1 MKYVMSDLHLFH
13 GPNAGYALEL
23 LDRYRQDPTSVD
35 AETRAFFDNNPT
47 LVNAAVSVAASPAP
61 ASSTQTASQPSG
73 QDEAET
79 IRIAAAAARLA
90 RFIRQSG
97 HIEAHVDPLGLTPPG
112 DAGLEM
118 HEHKLTAQV
127 LESLPSSV
135 VGGPIGRE
143 TNNAREAIERLRQV
157 YSGTIGYDDEHIE
170 NSEERYWL
178 RDSTESGAFLPQ
190 LTPEQKEDLLE
201 RLTEVETFERFIH
214 STFKGSKRF
223 SIEGTDMLVPMLD
236 EIICLAAENGTR
248 DVVMGMAHRGRLNV
262 LAHVLGKPYANILV
276 GFETQ
281 QSRDESASV
290 AGRSGR
296 GYPGDVKYHLGFRR
310 AYKESGIREMPITLV
325 PNPSH
330 LEFVNPVVEG
340 YTRAAQEQRSHR
352 GQPELDVRNALPI
365 AIHGDAAFPGQG
377 VVAETLNMTNLSGY
391 RTGGT
396 IHIIVN
402 NQIGFTTLPSDG
414 RSTRYSSDLAKGFE
428 IPIVH
433 VNADDPVAC
442 IAAARMAVA
451 YRERFHKD
459 FLIDL
464 IGYRRYGH
472 NEGDAPDLTQPRMYE
487 TIEAH
492 PTVRELW
499 ADQMAREG
507 IVSEEQA
514 ASMISTVRERLMAAR
529 KQLPSDHGVSDSV
542 PLPASLRVV
551 TTAVPADK
559 LIAMNTALLTWPE
572 NLQVNPKLERVFNR
586 WRSGLQAEGGIEWG
600 QAEALAFASILSE
613 GTPIRL
619 TGQDSERGT
628 FGHRNHVLHDT
639 VTGERYVPL
648 QELPTSR
655 AAYAVYNSPLSEN
668 ACLGFEYG
676 YCINAHEVLTLWEGQ
691 FGDFANGAQV
701 IIDQFLS
708 SGSAKWNQ
716 TPSLVMLL
724 PHGYEGSGPEHS
736 SARLERF
743 LQLAAN
749 NNIRVANCTSAAQY
763 FHLIRR
769 QAALLESDPRPL
781 IIMTPKSLL
790 RHPRAN
796 SSLNDLIQGTFQTVI
811 DDAAAQ
817 KRAEQVTRLTLCSGK
832 VYIDLAGTD
841 AFTQTERVAVAR
853 IEQLYPFPAEEIKR
867 VIAGYPNLRE
877 LVWLQEEP
885 QNMGAWNFVAPRLR
899 DLADWRGKLRYVGRA
914 EASSPAEGSM
924 AGHTLEQN
932 HLLAAALQDVPEISP
947 ASSAVEDWG
956 LGAGKARK

>member
-1 MKYVMSDLHLFH
+1 MSDLHLFH
-13 GPNAGYALEL
+13 GPNAGYAQEL

-35 AETRAFFDNNPT
+35 PETRAFFDNNP
-47 LVNAAVSVAASPAP
+47 VAADMALSVQAVPADSSAPPP
-61 ASSTQTASQPSG
+61 AAPSSG
-73 QDEAET
+73 REEKET

-90 RFIRQSG
+90 RFIRQRA
-97 HIEAHVDPLGLTPPG
+97 HIEARVDPLCLTPPG
-112 DAGLEM
+112 DAGLEL
-118 HEHKLTAQV
+118 HAHNLTARA
-127 LESLPSSV
+127 LEGLPSSV
-135 VGGPIGRE
+135 VGGPIARE
-143 TNNAREAIERLRQV
+143 TDNARTALERLRQV
-157 YSGTIGYDDEHIE
+157 YSGPIGYDDEHIE
-170 NSEERYWL
+170 NSAERYWL
-178 RDSTESGAFLPQ
+178 RDSTESGAFLPK
-190 LTPEQKEDLLE
+190 LTPEQKQDLLE

-223 SIEGTDMLVPMLD
+223 SIEGTDMLVPVLD
-236 EIICLAAENGTR
+236 EIIRQAAENGTR

-281 QSRDESASV
+281 QSRDESSSV

-352 GQPELDVRNALPI
+352 GQPELDIQSALPI

-377 VVAETLNMTNLSGY
+377 VVAETLNMTNLTGY

-433 VNADDPVAC
+433 VNADDPLAC

-499 ADQMAREG
+499 ADQMLKEG

-514 ASMISTVRERLMAAR
+514 NAMISTVRERLMAAR
-529 KQLPSDHGVSDSV
+529 KQLPSEIGVTGAATH
-542 PLPASLRVV
+542 PASEQVV
-551 TTAVPADK
+551 TTSVPADT
-559 LIAMNTALLTWPE
+559 LIELNNALLTWPE
-572 NLQVNPKLERVFNR
+572 DFSVNPKLERVFSR
-586 WRSGLQAEGGIEWG
+586 WRGGLEAEGGIEWG
-600 QAEALAFASILSE
+600 QAEALAFASILSD

-639 VTGERYVPL
+639 VTGERFVPL
-648 QELPTSR
+648 QELPTAR

-668 ACLGFEYG
+668 AAVGFEYG
-676 YCINAHEVLTLWEGQ
+676 YCINAQEVLTLWEGQ

-701 IIDQFLS
+701 IIDQFLT
-708 SGSAKWNQ
+708 SGSAKWKQ
-716 TPSLVMLL
+716 TPSLVLLL

-749 NNIRVANCTSAAQY
+749 DNIRIANCTSSAQY

-796 SSLNDLIQGTFQTVI
+796 SSLGDLAQGTFQTVI
-811 DDAAAQ
+811 DDSVALQ
-817 KRAEQVTRLTLCSGK
+817 RADAVTRLVLCSGK
-832 VYIDLAGTD
+832 VFIDLAGTD
-841 AFTQTERVAVAR
+841 AFATADRIAVAR

-867 VIAGYPNLRE
+867 VVTGYPNLRE

-885 QNMGAWNFVAPRLR
+885 QNMGAWTFIAPRLR
-899 DLADWRGKLRYVGRA
+899 DLADWRGVLRYIGRA
-914 EASSPAEGSM
+914 EAASPAEGSM
-924 AGHTLEQN
+924 AAHTLEQN
-932 HLLAAALQDVPEISP
+932 HLMAAALQDAPEISP

-956 LGAGKARK
+956 LGAGHARK

>member
-1 MKYVMSDLHLFH
+1 MSDLHLFH

-35 AETRAFFDNNPT
+35 AETRAFFDNNPVDT
-47 LVNAAVSVAASPAP
+47 DAVLSADVAPAVSSATLTTPAANSR
-61 ASSTQTASQPSG
+61 
-73 QDEAET
+73 DEAET

-90 RFIRQSG
+90 RFIRQRG

-112 DAGLEM
+112 DAGLELQA
-118 HEHKLTAQV
+118 HKMTART
-127 LESLPSSV
+127 LEALPSSV
-135 VGGPIGRE
+135 VGGPIARE
-143 TNNAREAIERLRQV
+143 TGNARVALERLRQV
-157 YSGTIGYDDEHIE
+157 YTGTIGYDDEHIE

-178 RDSTESGAFLPQ
+178 RDSTESGAFLPR
-190 LTPEQKEDLLE
+190 LTPEEKQDLLE

-223 SIEGTDMLVPMLD
+223 SIEGTDMLVPILD
-236 EIICLAAENGTR
+236 EIIRQAAENGTR

-340 YTRAAQEQRSHR
+340 YTRAAQEQRSHP
-352 GQPELDVRNALPI
+352 GQPELDVRAALPI

-433 VNADDPVAC
+433 VNADDPLAC

-492 PTVRELW
+492 PTVRDLW
-499 ADQMAREG
+499 ADQLLKEG

-514 ASMISTVRERLMAAR
+514 AAMISAVRERLMAAR
-529 KQLPSDHGVSDSV
+529 KQLPSETADASDAAA
-542 PLPASLRVV
+542 LPAGQRTV
-551 TTAVPADK
+551 TTAVPAEE
-559 LIAMNTALLTWPE
+559 LIALNTALLTWPE
-572 NLQVNPKLERVFNR
+572 GLQVNPKLERVFSR
-586 WRSGLQAEGGIEWG
+586 WRGGLQAEGGIEWG
-600 QAEALAFASILSE
+600 QAEALAFASILSD

-628 FGHRNHVLHDT
+628 FGHRNQVIHDT
-639 VTGERYVPL
+639 VSGERFVPL
-648 QELPTSR
+648 QSLPSAR

-668 ACLGFEYG
+668 AALGFEYG

-701 IIDQFLS
+701 IIDQFLT
-708 SGSAKWNQ
+708 SGSAKWQQ
-716 TPSLVMLL
+716 TPSLVLLL

-749 NNIRVANCTSAAQY
+749 DNIRIANCTSSAQY

-790 RHPRAN
+790 RHPRAG
-796 SSLNDLIQGTFQTVI
+796 SSLNDLATGTFQTVI
-811 DDAAAQ
+811 DDAVAQ
-817 KRAEQVTRLTLCSGK
+817 QHAEDVTRLVLCSGK
-832 VYIDLAGTD
+832 VYIDLSGTD
-841 AFTQTERVAVAR
+841 AFSQAERVAVAR
-853 IEQLYPFPAEEIKR
+853 VEQLYPFPAEEIKR
-867 VIAGYPNLRE
+867 VVAGYPNLRE

-885 QNMGAWNFVAPRLR
+885 QNMGAWNFAAPRLR
-899 DLADWRGKLRYVGRA
+899 DQADWRGELRYVGRA
-914 EASSPAEGSM
+914 EAASPAEGSM
-924 AGHTLEQN
+924 AAHTLEQN
-932 HLLAAALQDVPEISP
+932 HLLAAALQDAPEISP

-956 LGAGKARK
+956 LGAGRGRK

>member
-1 MKYVMSDLHLFH
+1 MSDLHLFH

-23 LDRYRQDPTSVD
+23 LDRYRKDPTSVD
-35 AETRAFFDNNPT
+35 PETRAFFDNNPIDADT
-47 LVNAAVSVAASPAP
+47 ELSATPTVGAAPQSAAP
-61 ASSTQTASQPSG
+61 ASG
-73 QDEAET
+73 RDEPET

-90 RFIRQSG
+90 RFIRQRG
-97 HIEAHVDPLGLTPPG
+97 HIAAHVDPLGLTPPG
-112 DAGLEM
+112 YAGLELQ
-118 HEHKLTAQV
+118 EHKLTARA
-127 LESLPSSV
+127 LEALPSSV
-135 VGGPIGRE
+135 VGGPIARE
-143 TNNAREAIERLRQV
+143 TNNAREALERLRQV

-178 RDSTESGAFLPQ
+178 RDSTESGAFLPR
-190 LTPEQKEDLLE
+190 LTPEQKQDLLE

-223 SIEGTDMLVPMLD
+223 SIEGTDMLVPILD
-236 EIICLAAENGTR
+236 EIICQAAENGTR

-281 QSRDESASV
+281 QSQDESASV

-340 YTRAAQEQRSHR
+340 YTRAAQEQRSHP
-352 GQPELDVRNALPI
+352 GPPTLDVRYALPI

-377 VVAETLNMTNLSGY
+377 VVAETLNMTNLAGY

-414 RSTRYSSDLAKGFE
+414 RSTRYASDLAKGFE

-433 VNADDPVAC
+433 VNADDPLAC

-472 NEGDAPDLTQPRMYE
+472 NEGDAPELTQPRMYE

-492 PTVRELW
+492 PSVRELF
-499 ADQMAREG
+499 ADQLLKEG

-514 ASMISTVRERLMAAR
+514 SSMISTVRERLMAAR
-529 KQLPSDHGVSDSV
+529 KQLPSDTGVHDPV
-542 PLPASLRVV
+542 ALPASQRVV
-551 TTAVPADK
+551 STAVPADK
-559 LIAMNTALLTWPE
+559 LIALNTALLTWPE
-572 NLQVNPKLERVFNR
+572 GLQVNPKLERVFNR
-586 WRSGLQAEGGIEWG
+586 WRGGLQAEGGIEWG
-600 QAEALAFASILSE
+600 QAEALAFASILTE

-628 FGHRNHVLHDT
+628 FGHRNQVLHDT
-639 VTGERYVPL
+639 VTGERFVPL
-648 QELPTSR
+648 QALPGAR

-668 ACLGFEYG
+668 AAVGFEYG
-676 YCINAHEVLTLWEGQ
+676 YCINAKEVLTLWEGQ

-701 IIDQFLS
+701 IIDQFLT

-749 NNIRVANCTSAAQY
+749 NNIRIANCTSSAQY
-763 FHLIRR
+763 FHLLRR

-781 IIMTPKSLL
+781 IVMTPKSLL
-790 RHPRAN
+790 RHPRAG
-796 SSLNDLIQGTFQTVI
+796 SSLIDLTEGSFQTVI
-811 DDAAAQ
+811 DDAVAQ
-817 KRAEQVTRLTLCSGK
+817 QRADEVTRLVLCSGK

-841 AFTQTERVAVAR
+841 AFATADRIAVAR
-853 IEQLYPFPAEEIKR
+853 IEQLYPFPADEIKR

-899 DLADWRGKLRYVGRA
+899 DLADWHGELRYVGRA
-914 EASSPAEGSM
+914 EAASPAEGSM
-924 AGHTLEQN
+924 AAHTLEQN
-932 HLLAAALQDVPEISP
+932 HLLATALQDAPEISP

-956 LGAGKARK
+956 LGAGHARK

>member
-1 MKYVMSDLHLFH
+1 MSDLHLFH

-23 LDRYRQDPTSVD
+23 QDRYRQDPNSVD
-35 AETRAFFDNNPT
+35 AETRAFFDNNPLGAELSLT
-47 LVNAAVSVAASPAP
+47 VQAAPSPPSPSQSAP
-61 ASSTQTASQPSG
+61 QTTG
-73 QDEAET
+73 LEEKEM

-90 RFIRQSG
+90 RFIRQRG
-97 HIEAHVDPLGLTPPG
+97 HLEAHVDPLALTPSG
-112 DAGLEM
+112 DAGLEL
-118 HEHKLTAQV
+118 HLHKLTARA
-127 LESLPSSV
+127 LEAMPSSV
-135 VGGPIGRE
+135 VGGPIARE
-143 TNNAREAIERLRQV
+143 TGNAREALERLRQV

-170 NSEERYWL
+170 SSEERYWL
-178 RDSTESGAFLPQ
+178 RDSTESGAFLPR
-190 LTPEQKEDLLE
+190 LTPNQKHDLLE

-223 SIEGTDMLVPMLD
+223 SIEGTDMLVPILD
-236 EIICLAAENGTR
+236 EIVREAAENGTR

-340 YTRAAQEQRSHR
+340 YCRAAQELRSHR
-352 GQPELDVRNALPI
+352 GQPEQDIRSALPI

-377 VVAETLNMTNLSGY
+377 VVAETLNMTNLAGY

-414 RSTRYSSDLAKGFE
+414 RSTLYASDLAKGFE

-433 VNADDPVAC
+433 VNADDPLAC
-442 IAAARMAVA
+442 IAAARMALA

-487 TIEAH
+487 IIEAH

-499 ADQMAREG
+499 ADQLLKEG
-507 IVSEEQA
+507 VVSEEQA
-514 ASMISTVRERLMAAR
+514 TAMITAVKERLMAAR
-529 KQLPSDHGVSDSV
+529 KQLPSETGVSGM
-542 PLPASLRVV
+542 ASLPSSHRAVS
-551 TTAVPADK
+551 TAVPAET
-559 LIAMNTALLTWPE
+559 LIALNAALLTWPE
-572 NLQVNPKLERVFNR
+572 DFQVNPKLERVFSR
-586 WRSGLQAEGGIEWG
+586 WRGGLQAEGGIEWG

-628 FGHRNHVLHDT
+628 FGHRNQVLHDT
-639 VTGERYVPL
+639 VTGERFVPL
-648 QELPTSR
+648 QALPTAR

-668 ACLGFEYG
+668 AALGFEYG
-676 YCINAHEVLTLWEGQ
+676 YCINAQEVLTLWEGQ

-701 IIDQFLS
+701 IIDQFLT
-708 SGSAKWNQ
+708 SGSAKWKQ
-716 TPSLVMLL
+716 TPSLVLLL

-749 NNIRVANCTSAAQY
+749 ENIRIANCTSAAQY

-781 IIMTPKSLL
+781 IVMTPKSLL
-790 RHPRAN
+790 RHPRAG
-796 SSLNDLIQGTFQTVI
+796 SSLIDLAEGEFQAVI
-811 DDAAAQ
+811 DDRVAQ
-817 KRAEQVTRLTLCSGK
+817 SRAEKVTRLVLCSGK

-841 AFTQTERVAVAR
+841 AFTQAERVAVVR
-853 IEQLYPFPAEEIKR
+853 VEQLYPFPSEEIKR
-867 VIAGYPNLRE
+867 VVAGYPNLRE

-899 DLADWRGKLRYVGRA
+899 EQADWRGELRYVGRA
-914 EASSPAEGSM
+914 EAASPAEGSM
-924 AGHTLEQN
+924 AAHMVEQN
-932 HLLAAALQDVPEISP
+932 HLLAAALQGAPEISP
-947 ASSAVEDWG
+947 ASSALEDWG
-956 LGAGKARK
+956 LGAGHARK